1 MKVVVFNG
9 SPRRNGNTARLC
21 ARFCGVLEAEG
32 VATEIVQV
40 GGKLV
45 HGCLECDH
53 CRRTGIEACVQTDD
67 PFNEWFQKMRAADGI
82 VLATPVFVGGV
93 TSELKAVIDRA
104 CYISRMRVRVQGQ
117 DNIFKHKVAAPL
129 IAVRRAGAMQA
140 YFNIMSWFA
149 ISDMIVP
156 TSSYFNFAFGLKP
169 GDVEHDPEGLKTVD
183 DLARNMAW
191 LLRRVVDSEDR

>member
-9 SPRRNGNTARLC
+9 SPRRNGNTAQLC
-21 ARFCGVLEAEG
+21 ERFCGVLAREEIK
-32 VATEIVQV
+32 TEIIQV
-40 GGKLV
+40 GGKMI
-45 HGCLECDH
+45 HGCLECNH
-53 CRRTGIEACVQTDD
+53 CRRSGKEECIQKDD
-67 PFNEWFQKMRAADGI
+67 PFNEWFEKMKEADGI
-82 VLATPVFVGGV
+82 VLATPVFVGNV
-93 TSELKAVIDRA
+93 TAEMKALIDRA

-117 DNIFKHKVAAPL
+117 DNIFKYKVAVPL

-156 TSSYFNFAFGLKP
+156 TSSYFNFAFGLEP
-169 GDVEHDPEGLKTVD
+169 GDVLNDPEGMKTVD

-191 LLRRVVDSEDR
+191 VMKRIVG